1 MWSWL
6 SSNSEAMNV
15 ILNGAMLFVW
25 VAYFQLLYVTFRKQ
39 NQSNILIN
47 RGAGEDLDSRCIVAN
62 MSAGPIYI
70 QAVKME
76 LIVGDRSLS
85 RVVSD
90 TQKLQKGQSARASVE
105 TTAQGPVAPGDL
117 LDIGTFAQLAEM
129 VLETADHDGHATAVE
144 DVEQLVVTVFAVY
157 AVRNDLVGATRRF
170 RVERRGGVASL
181 VPATVMAKQ
190 LGGWLYRRRVRAEYP
205 LGSAQLLTPPG

>member
-62 MSAGPIYI
+62 MSAG
-70 QAVKME
+70 
-76 LIVGDRSLS
+76 RS
-85 RVVSD
+85 
-90 TQKLQKGQSARASVE
+90 T
-105 TTAQGPVAPGDL
+105 
-117 LDIGTFAQLAEM
+117 
-129 VLETADHDGHATAVE
+129 
-144 DVEQLVVTVFAVY
+144 
-157 AVRNDLVGATRRF
+157 
-170 RVERRGGVASL
+170 
-181 VPATVMAKQ
+181 
-190 LGGWLYRRRVRAEYP
+190 YRRSRW
-205 LGSAQLLTPPG
+205 S